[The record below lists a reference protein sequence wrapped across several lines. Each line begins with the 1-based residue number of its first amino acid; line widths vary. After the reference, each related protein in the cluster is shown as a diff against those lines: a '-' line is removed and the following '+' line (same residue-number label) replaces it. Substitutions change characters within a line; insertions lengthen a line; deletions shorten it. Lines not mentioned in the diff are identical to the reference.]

1 MRRALTTDSHRRI
14 AKSRVRSTEFGCLA
28 LTGPASRGLAAHV
41 GRVGA
46 LAVALGVGSAVVAVP
61 VALADATGSSDSAS
75 TTSSGS
81 GSTTSS
87 GSGSTKASRGA
98 ARTGRDESGS
108 EVPARAGGRGAAVR
122 VPGAAGSAAR
132 PGRPESEVT
141 GVAVETEVGRSVIA
155 VGVPPRPIP
164 VSDVDS
170 SVAVDDSPVIADSGA
185 AGPVVVNAV
194 EAAPPVM
201 AAAVSGQVSGVDGS
215 MVAWLG
221 GGGYG
226 DGPLAAPLAW
236 MALAATRGEFGG
248 VSRTAAPGAAVN
260 TAEPID
266 PSTGVVSSAAG
277 VGSPSALAVGM
288 WQPGS
293 ILRIFIGNGT
303 ADHPNAGILLGNGYS
318 YTSYAGAC
326 TTGAC
331 TGGNAGLIGNAG
343 SGFAGGNGGAAGWFG
358 NGGNGGAGVS
368 GGNGGAG
375 GRGGLFLGNGGIGGA
390 GAVATA
396 DGVAGGAGGAGAGT
410 GVGGDGGAGGN
421 SGVLALWGKGGTG
434 GVGGAG
440 GSGGNGGTGGNAAVI
455 SVFSVGGAGGAGGA
469 GGSAGSGGNGGAGG
483 GGGLLSVLS
492 RGGGGG
498 VGGDGGII
506 GGNGGVGGSTAL
518 AALIGFG
525 GDGGDGGAG
534 GTGTIDYFG
543 TAGISLPVAS
553 WTGIRGLASGDYLI
567 TGSTESGGVQSGL
580 LYVGTLDGDDGEA
593 YAINYPGG
601 TGTATSVYGPD
612 YLGNGEVLL
621 VGTYVLAGDET
632 RYGFAFRGRL
642 DNIAADAADPDNY
655 ETIWDGSEFNYFHSA
670 MGGLGVGNSIAS
682 NTPNEQ
688 GRAYIYDFATKQF
701 TDIVFPDTLSNTAYG
716 IWDNDDGSYTIA
728 GGFSQ
733 LPVNNA
739 DDQLRPIGMAS
750 LVDYDRETGTFS
762 NWRAYSYQSPD
773 QVTVGTHFMGIS
785 SVEKG
790 IYTLS
795 GSGYVSGEIV
805 TSGMAIVVRQ
815 SDGSFGDMA
824 WVGLAPPESV
834 TGVDGLPSANSVYG
848 NAVVGI
854 VLGQSSSASYQAEVS
869 VGVGGNGGAGGQARF
884 LTLLGNGGAAGAR
897 GEGGAVPS

>member
-1 MRRALTTDSHRRI
+1 MGA
-14 AKSRVRSTEFGCLA
+14 
-28 LTGPASRGLAAHV
+28 
-41 GRVGA
+41 VGA
-46 LAVALGVGSAVVAVP
+46 SP
-61 VALADATGSSDSAS
+61 
-75 TTSSGS
+75 
-81 GSTTSS
+81 
-87 GSGSTKASRGA
+87 RP
-98 ARTGRDESGS
+98 
-108 EVPARAGGRGAAVR
+108 VPA
-122 VPGAAGSAAR
+122 
-132 PGRPESEVT
+132 
-141 GVAVETEVGRSVIA
+141 I
-155 VGVPPRPIP
+155 
-164 VSDVDS
+164 DVDS
-170 SVAVDDSPVIADSGA
+170 AVAVDDSPVI
-185 AGPVVVNAV
+185 GPV
-194 EAAPPVM
+194 EEAPPVM
-201 AAAVSGQVSGVDGS
+201 SAALSGRVSGVGGS
-215 MVAWLG
+215 AGAWLG
-221 GGGYG
+221 GGGKG
-226 DGPLAAPLAW
+226 DDPVAAPLAW
-236 MALAATRGEFGG
+236 TALAVARREFGG
-248 VSRTAAPGAAVN
+248 
-260 TAEPID
+260 
-266 PSTGVVSSAAG
+266 
-277 VGSPSALAVGM
+277 SPNASAVGG

-293 ILRIFIGNGT
+293 IVRIFVGNGT
-303 ADHPNAGILLGNGYS
+303 ADHPNAGLLAGNGFT
-318 YTSYAGAC
+318 YTQYEGAC
-326 TTGAC
+326 TSGAC
-331 TGGNAGLIGNAG
+331 DGGRAGLLFGNG
-343 SGFAGGNGGAAGWFG
+343 GGGYAGGNGGAAGWFG
-358 NGGNGGAGVS
+358 YGGNGGAGVS

-375 GRGGLFLGNGGIGGA
+375 GRGGLFLGNGGNGGA

-396 DGVAGGAGGAGAGT
+396 VGVAGGAGGAGGNTGFLSLLGTGGSGGAGGAGAGT

-455 SVFSVGGAGGAGGA
+455 SVFGVGGAGGAGGV

-506 GGNGGVGGSTAL
+506 GGNGSVGGSTAV

-525 GDGGDGGAG
+525 GDGGGGGNG

-543 TAGISLPVAS
+543 TADISLPVGS
-553 WTGIRGLASGDYLI
+553 WTGIRGLAGGDYLI

-580 LYVGTLDGDDGEA
+580 LYVGTLDGESGEA

-612 YLGNGEVLL
+612 YLGDGEVLL
-621 VGTYVLAGDET
+621 VGTYVLANDET

-642 DNIAADAADPDNY
+642 DNMAADAADPDNY

-688 GRAYIYDFATKQF
+688 GRAYIYDFTTEQF
-701 TDIVFPDTLSNTAYG
+701 TDIVFPGTLSNTAYG
-716 IWDNDDGSYTIA
+716 IWDNGDGSYTIA

-739 DDQLRPIGMAS
+739 DNQLRPIGMAS
-750 LVDYDRETGTFS
+750 LVDYDRESGTFS

-785 SVEKG
+785 SVEEG

-815 SDGSFGDMA
+815 NDGSFGDMA

-854 VLGQSSSASYQAEVS
+854 VLGESSSASYQAEVS
-869 VGVGGNGGAGGQARF
+869 VGVGGNGGAGGKARF
-884 LTLLGNGGAAGAR
+884 LTLLGTGGDAGAR
-897 GEGGAVPS
+897 GDGGAVPQ